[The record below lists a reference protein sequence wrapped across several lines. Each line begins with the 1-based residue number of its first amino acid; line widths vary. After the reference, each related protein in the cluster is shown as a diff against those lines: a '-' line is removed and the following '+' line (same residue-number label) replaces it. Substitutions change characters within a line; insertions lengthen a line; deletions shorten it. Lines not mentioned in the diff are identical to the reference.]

1 MVEKVRPRA
10 PLLGDKTVSVVVVI
24 LRHTAG
30 GLRLAKPAE
39 EVGEIYGRAADNGAR
54 KLGAGTVPSEVVR
67 PPVLIYGGKSGRVAV
82 VLQACPVH
90 LHEAILPSGRG
101 VVLKRQCLGRAVLCV
116 RDILF
121 GILFSFV

>member
-1 MVEKVRPRA
+1 MEYIALKILNEIILRISATGRTVRYRIWTARLVVVVEEVCPRA

-54 KLGAGTVPSEVVR
+54 KLGTGSVP
-67 PPVLIYGGKSGRVAV
+67 
-82 VLQACPVH
+82 
-90 LHEAILPSGRG
+90 
-101 VVLKRQCLGRAVLCV
+101 
-116 RDILF
+116 
-121 GILFSFV
+121 